1 MVIIDNDN
9 DIYQLINAAAV
20 HPQRTAMQVCDD
32 AGRTGD
38 FLGGGGGGALLSTVV
53 RSCLFLLQSGAY
65 RRNPRRRSEAN
76 RVPFDTLAR
85 RTLHARARASP
96 RRRRRRRTP
105 GRCLYNIISCIIV
118 IILFDYDPPSGS
130 CKR

>member
-1 MVIIDNDN
+1 ML
-9 DIYQLINAAAV
+9 QRCTRNAYCDAGM
-20 HPQRTAMQVCDD
+20 RDD

-38 FLGGGGGGALLSTVV
+38 FSGGGGGGALLSTVV
-53 RSCLFLLQSGAY
+53 RSCLLLLQSGAY

-85 RTLHARARASP
+85 RTLHARAPRASP
-96 RRRRRRRTP
+96 RRRRRRRRRTP